1 LKHFAFFIN
10 KIISFIA
17 KRFHFDIL
25 SFSGVEGGDTA
36 VKLARRWGYR
46 VKKVQNGKATVVFAE
61 KNFWGRS
68 LAALSAST
76 DPNCYTDFG
85 PYMPLFEK
93 VPYNDLAALEKKF
106 QENPNICAFMMEPIQ
121 GEAGVVVPN
130 VS

>member
-1 LKHFAFFIN
+1 
-10 KIISFIA
+10 
-17 KRFHFDIL
+17 
-25 SFSGVEGGDTA
+25 
-36 VKLARRWGYR
+36 
-46 VKKVQNGKATVVFAE
+46 VKKIQSGKATIVFAE

-93 VPYNDLAALEKKF
+93 VPYNDLVALEKKF
-106 QENPNICAFMMEPIQ
+106 QENPSICAFMVEPIQ
-121 GEAGVVVPN
+121 GEAGIIVPN